1 MQFLGRYGQ
10 DEYGHQVVEHLR
22 DLDSIDPQTCRDAAE
37 QWTPA
42 GMARRYLD
50 LYHRLLE
57 ENPT

>member
-1 MQFLGRYGQ
+1 MVGEALERL
-10 DEYGHQVVEHLR
+10 ESHLR

-57 ENPT
+57 ENPA